1 MVIIRNVRLTCSG
14 RRTVLYIYTYDAAVT
29 TYPKFAFCRYNFLII
44 TYIMLIIFFV
54 LLCVLMYAWVF
65 FIFFGW
71 PIYGYYLLLNPYLF
85 NFGR

>member
-1 MVIIRNVRLTCSG
+1 
-14 RRTVLYIYTYDAAVT
+14 
-29 TYPKFAFCRYNFLII
+29 
-44 TYIMLIIFFV
+44 MLIIFFV